1 MRSTFNGNRLRKARI
16 YRELTLTELAEL
28 FKKTTITKQ
37 SISSYENGKSIPDFK
52 RIREIAKVLGF
63 PNEYFFQ
70 EDSDDVKAKTTYFR
84 SQSTATKKKKNSQK
98 VKLEFIA
105 DIYEVLQK
113 YIEFPIF
120 NDMDI
125 DFRGA
130 DTIEDCNSKETIN
143 EIEIIAQ
150 KVRKAWNLGNGPIN
164 NLQYILEQHGIL
176 VTYLETDDEAI
187 DAFSQ
192 RTQIGHDVIYF
203 VAISKG
209 KVYECRIRFDMAH
222 ELGHIILHPWSED
235 LEAISKDEFRARE
248 KQANMFASSFLLPKH
263 SFSQDISA
271 YPTSLEYYVSL
282 KKKWGV
288 SIQAMLYRAHQLGII
303 TVNQYQYLMR
313 QVSKRGWRK
322 QEPQDVPYTI
332 NESIFQGAIDL
343 LFENNIFDPDSL
355 MQEFEYSGI
364 SFYPE
369 TIEKLLYLRTGTL
382 KEKNK
387 NTTLFSFENIKRNY
401 L

>member
-28 FKKTTITKQ
+28 VKKTTITKQ

-125 DFRGA
+125 DFRGT

-192 RTQIGHDVIYF
+192 RTQIGHDVLYF
-203 VAISKG
+203 VAISKS

-235 LEAISKDEFRARE
+235 LESISKDEFRARE

-387 NTTLFSFENIKRNY
+387 NTTLLSFENIKRNY